1 MDDPAHCPLPKG
13 HYDRVVMAHGG
24 GGRLMQQLIET
35 LIGPIFRN
43 PHQELSHDSARVPL
57 GQEQLAFTTDSFV
70 VKPLF
75 FKGGDIG
82 KIAVLGTV
90 NDLAMAGA
98 QPLYLSVGLILEE
111 GLPLQDL
118 KRILV
123 SMATTAEAAGVQLVT
138 GDTKVVERGSGDGL
152 YINTAGIGSLRA
164 GIAPI
169 HPKAIAVG
177 DAVLISGDIGRHG
190 LAILAAREHLSLD
203 TDIQSDCRDLS
214 QMVKALLDAGIS
226 IHCLRDLTRG
236 GLASAL
242 IEIAETAEVQM
253 VIEETEIPLQPDVE
267 EALELLGFDP
277 LFVANEGCFALFLEA
292 EEASRALE
300 ILKRHPEG
308 VDARL
313 IGSVTG
319 SKAQGQV
326 LLRTAFGTE
335 RLLTRLSGEQLP
347 RIC

>member
-1 MDDPAHCPLPKG
+1 MDDPTSCSLH
-13 HYDRVVMAHGG
+13 HSDYNRVVMAHGG

-35 LIGPIFRN
+35 LIGPLFRN
-43 PHQELSHDSARVPL
+43 PHQELCHDSAIVPL
-57 GQEQLAFTTDSFV
+57 GQERLAFTTDSFV

-75 FKGGDIG
+75 FNGGDIG
-82 KIAVLGTV
+82 KLAVLGTV

-118 KRILV
+118 ERILM
-123 SMATTAEAAGVQLVT
+123 SMACTAKAAGVHLVT
-138 GDTKVVERGSGDGL
+138 GDTKVVEHGSGDGL
-152 YINTAGIGSLRA
+152 YINTSGIGSLRA
-164 GIAPI
+164 GIPPI

-190 LAILAAREHLSLD
+190 LAILAAREHLSLES
-203 TDIQSDCRDLS
+203 DIQSDLRDLS
-214 QMVKALLDAGIS
+214 RMVRALLDAGIP

-242 IEIAETAEVQM
+242 IEIAETAGVQV
-253 VIEETEIPLQPDVE
+253 VIEDTEIPINPEVE

-277 LFVANEGCFALFLEA
+277 LFVANEGCFALFLAAKEA
-292 EEASRALE
+292 PRALE
-300 ILKRHPEG
+300 ILQLHPEG
-308 VDARL
+308 VDARQ

-319 SKAQGQV
+319 LKPQGQV
-326 LLRTAFGTE
+326 LARTAFGTE
-335 RLLTRLSGEQLP
+335 RMLTRLSGEQLP